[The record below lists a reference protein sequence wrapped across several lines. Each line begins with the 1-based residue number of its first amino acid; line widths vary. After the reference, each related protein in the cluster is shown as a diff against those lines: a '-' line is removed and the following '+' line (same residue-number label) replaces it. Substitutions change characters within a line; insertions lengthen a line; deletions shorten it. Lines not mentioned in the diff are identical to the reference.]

1 MCIFIYIYIFFFF
14 FFGGGG
20 VRGRRNLYKY
30 SIAFYKYF
38 VVQNRSADD
47 IYNIK
52 IFLVRIH
59 ILLVNT
65 KASSTSSVA
74 MTVRFL

>member
-1 MCIFIYIYIFFFF
+1 M
-14 FFGGGG
+14 GGGG
-20 VRGRRNLYKY
+20 YRAPESTVYKY